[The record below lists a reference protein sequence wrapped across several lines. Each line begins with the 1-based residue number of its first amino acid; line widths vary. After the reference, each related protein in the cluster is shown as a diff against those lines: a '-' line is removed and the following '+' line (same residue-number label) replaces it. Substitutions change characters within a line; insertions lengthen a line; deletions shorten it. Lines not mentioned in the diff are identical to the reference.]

1 MPVLRFAANIGM
13 LFGELPFR
21 ERFAAAARA
30 GFSAVEYP
38 FPYAY
43 PLAELKEK
51 LEQSGLVQVLHNL
64 PPGDFAKGE
73 RGIACLPDRRGE
85 FQDSVGLALE
95 YARGLRCSQVN
106 CLAGIAPEVRRDVAF
121 RTFVD
126 NLKFAAQSLE
136 QAGIRLLIEPINTT
150 DMPGFFLC
158 NSAQALAVLD
168 AVGSPNLAL
177 QYDVYHMQ
185 VMEGEPARSIAHC
198 ISRIGHFQVADHPGR
213 HEPGTGSI
221 DYRSLFG
228 LIERLGYTGW
238 IGCEYHPLGDTLAGS
253 SWLDAYR

>member
-1 MPVLRFAANIGM
+1 MLRFAANIGM

-30 GFSAVEYP
+30 GFRAVEYP
-38 FPYAY
+38 FPYSY
-43 PLAELKEK
+43 PLAELKEE
-51 LEQSGLVQVLHNL
+51 LEQNHLVQVLHNL
-64 PPGDFAKGE
+64 PPGDFTKGE
-73 RGIACLPDRRGE
+73 RGIACLPERKGE

-95 YARGLRCSQVN
+95 YARGLRCPQVN
-106 CLAGIAPEVRRDVAF
+106 CLAGIAPEVPRDVAF

-126 NLKFAAQSLE
+126 NLKFAAQNCA
-136 QAGIRLLIEPINTT
+136 QAGVRLLIEPINTT

-158 NSAQALAVLD
+158 NSAQAIAVLD

-177 QYDVYHMQ
+177 QYDIYHMQ
-185 VMEGEPARSIAHC
+185 VMEGDPARSLAQC
-198 ISRIGHFQVADHPGR
+198 IPRIGHFQVADHPGR

-221 DYRSLFG
+221 DYRSLFH

-238 IGCEYHPLGDTLAGS
+238 IGCEYHPLGDTLAGVG
-253 SWLDAYR
+253 WLDEYR